1 MDTRHLRPTPGFP
14 IPQTQRIQRVLP
26 TNVPQVSH
34 LQHQPHVQQTSVIQ
48 QNFQHRQHDGPVD
61 DPSESDSDDS
71 GSDESVVESANPA
84 NPGED
89 EESLNSA
96 DDVSGTDG
104 TEIFETENVVV
115 CQFDK
120 IQRVRNKWRFHLKD
134 GIMSLNGKD
143 FVFQKATGDGEW

>member
-1 MDTRHLRPTPGFP
+1 MRVGCSAQIILRTITYCVTFH
-14 IPQTQRIQRVLP
+14 I
-26 TNVPQVSH
+26 
-34 LQHQPHVQQTSVIQ
+34 
-48 QNFQHRQHDGPVD
+48 QHDGPAD
-61 DPSESDSDDS
+61 DDSDLSDETD
-71 GSDESVVESANPA
+71 SDESEADQNPA
-84 NPGED
+84 TNQTNRQED

-96 DDVSGTDG
+96 DDVSGTDA
-104 TEIFETENVVV
+104 TEIFETGNGVRFFRAEPFFLCSKESLKELFLENVVV